1 MDLILWINEQDDWR
15 EERLKDW
22 MMERLN
28 RVEEKGRKEMRAS
41 CKEALKAINKSED
54 NCPIVLEKMAF
65 NIFAHYMSTKKSK
78 KSGGHLSATG
88 YGGIRSALTHLYRMS
103 GKEMEAGFK
112 KDLSQFMSGMKR
124 HVAAKKRESGVSLDE
139 GKRAMSFEVY
149 RKMCEELYSGEGD
162 DYLFAHAFLTMEWNL
177 MARSDN
183 CVNMYLQHIQWKS
196 DCLVYYF
203 GTSKG
208 NQTGERAH
216 DPWHIYSNPKIR
228 KYAQCLRWLST
239 CSRIQ
244 IF

>member
-1 MDLILWINEQDDWR
+1 
-15 EERLKDW
+15 
-22 MMERLN
+22 
-28 RVEEKGRKEMRAS
+28 
-41 CKEALKAINKSED
+41 
-54 NCPIVLEKMAF
+54 
-65 NIFAHYMSTKKSK
+65 
-78 KSGGHLSATG
+78 
-88 YGGIRSALTHLYRMS
+88 
-103 GKEMEAGFK
+103 MEAGFK

-139 GKRAMSFEVY
+139 GKRAMSFEIY

-177 MARSDN
+177 MARSDD

-216 DPWHIYSNPKIR
+216 DPWHV
-228 KYAQCLRWLST
+228 
-239 CSRIQ
+239 
-244 IF
+244 